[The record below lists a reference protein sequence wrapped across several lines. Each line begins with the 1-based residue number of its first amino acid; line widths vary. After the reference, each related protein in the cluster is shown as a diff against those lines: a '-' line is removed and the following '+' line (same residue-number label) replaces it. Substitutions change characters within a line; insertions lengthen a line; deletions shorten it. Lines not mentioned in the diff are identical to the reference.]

1 LNSAMDSHAAAGS
14 VERASV
20 EIDAGAAT
28 VRVSGSSELGGDLY
42 RAHIEYSG
50 QKPQVDF
57 NRANGS
63 LRISQGS
70 PSFLRSR
77 QFALT
82 LQLSPGVPWSMTAN
96 TGATT
101 ETINLAGIHLSSLTL
116 NTGASHDEIT
126 LGSPSGT
133 VPLTINGGSLT
144 VHLHRPSGI
153 AASVRVS
160 GGALSLNADGRQM
173 HAIGNLTYESAG
185 YASATDGYQVE
196 INGGACNVTLDTA
209 ASS

>member
-1 LNSAMDSHAAAGS
+1 
-14 VERASV
+14 
-20 EIDAGAAT
+20 
-28 VRVSGSSELGGDLY
+28 
-42 RAHIEYSG
+42 
-50 QKPQVDF
+50 
-57 NRANGS
+57 
-63 LRISQGS
+63 
-70 PSFLRSR
+70 
-77 QFALT
+77 
-82 LQLSPGVPWSMTAN
+82 MTAN